1 MGDINWVLLL
11 DYLRV
16 VLSWPP
22 MALII
27 ALVAMFKFKSAIDDL
42 LKRIIG
48 GKFLGQEIQVAP
60 PQVAPQGSVTAPD
73 NLVPTQLAD
82 APVSDATASG
92 VPHLSGEEPLPPE
105 LANDPRAR
113 AAISWV
119 RANPV
124 QTVIEYKK
132 VSAELSS
139 ERLFMRIF
147 GTQISLLAFLA
158 SRNGEPVSALVLSIY
173 HGEYQRLSGNAEYPF
188 ERYMDF
194 LVGAGALEKIEGDIP
209 QYRVTQFGVDFLGYI
224 KAQYPLAWT
233 QRAF

>member
-1 MGDINWVLLL
+1 
-11 DYLRV
+11 
-16 VLSWPP
+16 
-22 MALII
+22 MALVI

-73 NLVPTQLAD
+73 NLVPPLAD
-82 APVSDATASG
+82 STVSDVSTNG
-92 VPHLSGEEPLPPE
+92 VPHLSNDDPLPPE

-113 AAISWV
+113 SAISWV

-124 QTVIEYKK
+124 QTVVEYKK

-147 GTQISLLAFLA
+147 GTQISLLVFLA

-173 HGEYQRLSGNAEYPF
+173 HGEYQRLSGNTEYPF

-194 LVGAGALEKIEGDIP
+194 LIGAGALEKIEGDIP